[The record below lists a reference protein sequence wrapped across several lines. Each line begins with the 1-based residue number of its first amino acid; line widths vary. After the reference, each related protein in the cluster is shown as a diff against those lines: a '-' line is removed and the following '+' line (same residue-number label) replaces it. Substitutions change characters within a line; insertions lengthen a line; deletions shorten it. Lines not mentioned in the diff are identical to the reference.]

1 MEGINMTEQEDNKEE
16 KKIIKSVI
24 IESELREWE
33 EWGNRWFGQG
43 INEEDGLYHKDDL
56 KNKRR

>member
-1 MEGINMTEQEDNKEE
+1 MTEQENNKAEE

-24 IESELREWE
+24 IESELKEWE

-43 INEEDGLYHKDDL
+43 SNVDDGLYHKDDH
-56 KNKRR
+56 KNNKRR

>member
-1 MEGINMTEQEDNKEE
+1 MTEQEDNKEE

>member
-1 MEGINMTEQEDNKEE
+1 MTEQENNKAEE

-43 INEEDGLYHKDDL
+43 SNEDDGLYHKDDL
-56 KNKRR
+56 KNKNNKRR

>member
-1 MEGINMTEQEDNKEE
+1 MTEQENNKAEE

-24 IESELREWE
+24 IESELKEWE

-43 INEEDGLYHKDDL
+43 SNEDDGLYHKDDH
-56 KNKRR
+56 KNNKRR